1 MVLNIEQ
8 IRNLLEP
15 LRLTVVARDSG
26 VSYPVIKKLADGYDN
41 VSVATLKKVSAYLVK
56 TMVVK

>member
-8 IRNLLEP
+8 IRSLLEP